1 MVRRGGGG
9 GGYQY
14 YEGARLPPPPDLPSL
29 LLSERIV
36 YLGLPLVSQVTELII
51 AQLLY
56 LEYESADKPILMY
69 INSSGNEDGR
79 GRPVAFETEALALAD
94 VMNYVKPPV
103 HTICVGQ
110 AFGTAAMLLANGEK
124 GYRYSLPNSTI
135 LLKQPV
141 GGTRGQAS
149 DIAAGAKEVLFMRN
163 QMVQI
168 ISQASGKG
176 FDTVMHDLQRSKY
189 LTAEEAKAYGLIDRV
204 LDSKKDLTV
213 PPPMPIV
220 QAT

>member
-1 MVRRGGGG
+1 
-9 GGYQY
+9 
-14 YEGARLPPPPDLPSL
+14 
-29 LLSERIV
+29 
-36 YLGLPLVSQVTELII
+36 
-51 AQLLY
+51 
-56 LEYESADKPILMY
+56 
-69 INSSGNEDGR
+69 
-79 GRPVAFETEALALAD
+79 
-94 VMNYVKPPV
+94 MNYVKPPV

-149 DIAAGAKEVLFMRN
+149 GPSRLVSSKRTISLPHLAADIAAGAKEVLFMRN